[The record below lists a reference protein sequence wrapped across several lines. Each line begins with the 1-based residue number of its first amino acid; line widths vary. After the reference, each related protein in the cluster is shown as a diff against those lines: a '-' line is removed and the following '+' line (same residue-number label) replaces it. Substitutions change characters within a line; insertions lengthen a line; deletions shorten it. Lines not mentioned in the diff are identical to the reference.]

1 MAQSAAIKRLLSRV
15 QVRHLIPYSDSQIYR
30 LEQQDRFPRRLRI
43 GPNRVAWLEDEIS
56 NWLQQRIDDRRKTQP
71 VHNSQQFATMN
82 RRENPT
88 PFGSSARGLVEKDL
102 YDDYSRKPRKS
113 QA

>member
-82 RRENPT
+82 RREEGDVGAAPPDLRPPKKPNT
-88 PFGSSARGLVEKDL
+88 PRQ
-102 YDDYSRKPRKS
+102 R
-113 QA
+113 